1 MRAAD
6 RSSPGHELRI
16 ESADWLALF
25 NATKD
30 LDRKLYA
37 ELRRTLRKAADPIVS
52 DVRAGIR
59 AVPSKSNGGTR
70 DALAA
75 GTRASILASSQR
87 TAGVRIVTSPNRL
100 PAGKRPLAKAFNLE
114 KFRHPVFARAGA
126 VRSLRNR
133 ANRLRGRDEVQSWAW
148 VEQEGR
154 PYFGAAI
161 LANHDRVRDEMEA
174 AFVRTAAKSLPNW
187 QGPRNG

>member
-6 RSSPGHELRI
+6 RSSSGSELRI

-25 NATKD
+25 KATKD
-30 LDRKLYA
+30 FDKRLYA
-37 ELRRTLRKAADPIVS
+37 ELRRSLRKAADPLVS
-52 DVRAGIR
+52 EVREGIR
-59 AVPSKSNGGTR
+59 AVPSKSNAGAVR
-70 DALAA
+70 EALAA

-100 PAGKRPLAKAFNLE
+100 PAAKRPLAKAFNLE
-114 KFRHPVFARAGA
+114 KFRHPVFAKDGA
-126 VRSLRNR
+126 VRRLSNR
-133 ANRLRGRDEVQSWAW
+133 IRLARGADARQSWTW

-161 LANHDRVRDEMEA
+161 LAHQQAVREDMEA
-174 AFVRTAAKSLPNW
+174 AFIRTAAKALPNW
-187 QGPRNG
+187 SGPRT

>member
-6 RSSPGHELRI
+6 RSSSGTELRI
-16 ESADWLALF
+16 ESADWLELF
-25 NATKD
+25 KATKD
-30 LDRKLYA
+30 IDRRLYA
-37 ELRRTLRKAADPIVS
+37 ELRKSLRKAADPIVS

-59 AVPSKSNGGTR
+59 EIPSKSNGGTR

-100 PAGKRPLAKAFNLE
+100 PAAKRPLAKAFNLE

-126 VRSLRNR
+126 VRRLAS
-133 ANRLRGRDEVQSWAW
+133 RLRGGEPGQSWKW

-161 LANHDRVRDEMEA
+161 LAHQQAVREDMEA
-174 AFVRTAAKSLPNW
+174 AFIRTAAKTLPNW
-187 QGPRNG
+187 SGPRTP